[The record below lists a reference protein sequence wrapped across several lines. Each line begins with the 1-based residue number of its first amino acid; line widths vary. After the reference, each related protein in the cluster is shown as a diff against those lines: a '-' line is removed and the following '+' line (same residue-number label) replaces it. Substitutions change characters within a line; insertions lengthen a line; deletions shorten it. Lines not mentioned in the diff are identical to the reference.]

1 MNIQI
6 KGIDIEITEAIHD
19 YADKK
24 ITEALEKFLND
35 KNQNNVLVEVEL
47 SKTNKRSANGDMYIA
62 SAKINGLDNKN
73 FFEVIKDDLYASIDG
88 LKDKINENLAQ
99 RKDKKKTLSHKVA
112 YKFKNIFKRG
122 E

>member
-47 SKTNKRSANGDMYIA
+47 SKTNKRSTNGDMYIA

-73 FFEVIKDDLYASIDG
+73 FFEVVKDDLYASIDD